1 MIGRAPVRSQLEIT
15 PDGSYLVDFTPVGG
29 DWIDRVERELAGAF
43 TSMLRRSHPPRLK
56 LCGADGCGAFFYDDT
71 KNRARR
77 WCDARTCGNRTR
89 VRRYRASRP

>member
-1 MIGRAPVRSQLEIT
+1 MRSQLEIT
-15 PDGSYLVDFTPVGG
+15 PEGSYLVDFTPVGG

-56 LCGADGCGAFFYDDT
+56 LCGADGCGVFFYDDT
-71 KNRARR
+71 RNRARR
-77 WCDARTCGNRTR
+77 WCDSKTCGNRVR